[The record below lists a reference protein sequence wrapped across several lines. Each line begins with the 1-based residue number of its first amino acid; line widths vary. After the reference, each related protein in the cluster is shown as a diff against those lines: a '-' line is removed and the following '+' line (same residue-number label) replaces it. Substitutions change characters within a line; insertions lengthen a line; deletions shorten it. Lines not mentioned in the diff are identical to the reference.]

1 MLISNYYLKIYC
13 LNSFRFS
20 NICLLKIYSLN
31 NRFKIA
37 KIENNCL
44 NYLFVYANVSKKF
57 LISLNELFVYANVSK
72 KFLISLNELFVYSN
86 NDIVINIE
94 QICLNSYVDL
104 NISYIKYNSSYSTKS
119 TNTFIKLSQNPFIN
133 VSKMPNMTRFKV
145 YGWFKSGF
153 NRFRGKF
160 WF

>member
-1 MLISNYYLKIYC
+1 MLISNYYLKIYS
-13 LNSFRFS
+13 LNSLCFS
-20 NICLLKIYSLN
+20 DTYRLNTYNLN
-31 NRFKIA
+31 NRSNSLVMFA
-37 KIENNCL
+37 NIEKNCL
-44 NYLFVYANVSKKF
+44 NDLVVYSNRFKNVI
-57 LISLNELFVYANVSK
+57 ISLNELFVYP
-72 KFLISLNELFVYSN
+72 
-86 NDIVINIE
+86 NDNIIINIRT
-94 QICLNSYVDL
+94 IGLNSYVGL
-104 NISYIKYNSSYSTKS
+104 NISYIKYNNLYFAKS

>member
-1 MLISNYYLKIYC
+1 LLILKGYLKFYS

-20 NICLLKIYSLN
+20 TIYWFNTYCFNLAK
-31 NRFKIA
+31 FK
-37 KIENNCL
+37 NVCL
-44 NYLFVYANVSKKF
+44 NVLVGCSNGLIKF
-57 LISLNELFVYANVSK
+57 LISLNELFVYP
-72 KFLISLNELFVYSN
+72 
-86 NDIVINIE
+86 NDSYIINIDSFN
-94 QICLNSYVDL
+94 LNSYVDL
-104 NISYIKYNSSYSTKS
+104 NISYIKYNNLYFAKS

>member
-57 LISLNELFVYANVSK
+57 LISLNELFVY
-72 KFLISLNELFVYSN
+72 SN

-104 NISYIKYNSSYSTKS
+104 NISYIKYNNLYFAKS

-133 VSKMPNMTRFKV
+133 VSKVPNMTRFKV
-145 YGWFKSGF
+145 CGWFKSGF